1 MTVSIPFE
9 QSYTWR
15 KLGYIYFTNSLEYRE
30 VLDQNPQWVVTELP
44 PVGAQ
49 LRITTN
55 ASQASN
61 TLSQGSFV
69 FNGTN
74 NPVQN
79 FIYPY
84 TTTEDYVLSTI
95 RYPKAALDN
104 VNQINGYNFNDFA
117 AIDGVQ

>member
-15 KLGYIYFTNSLEYRE
+15 KLGFIYFTDSLSYRE

-49 LRITTN
+49 LRITSSS
-55 ASQASN
+55 SQSSN
-61 TLSQGSFV
+61 TLSQGGFV
-69 FNGTN
+69 LDGTN

-84 TTTEDYVLSTI
+84 LTVEDYVLATL
-95 RYPKAALDN
+95 RYPKEALVN
-104 VNQINGYNFNDFA
+104 VSQINGYSFNDTA
-117 AIDGVQ
+117 AIEGVQ